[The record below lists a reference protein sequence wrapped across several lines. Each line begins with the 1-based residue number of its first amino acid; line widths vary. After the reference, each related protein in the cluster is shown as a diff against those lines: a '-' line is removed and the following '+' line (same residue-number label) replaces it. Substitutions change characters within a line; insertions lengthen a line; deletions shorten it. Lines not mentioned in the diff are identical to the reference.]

1 MAGCNSLWIDTDGL
15 QRAIQNECFIV
26 LNEVADKI
34 IKQFGRAIIEHG
46 AGRTKWRENAAKE
59 FKVLSDKISSDM
71 VEVVV
76 GQRDGIETEAWS
88 SFYAA
93 QIMVALFGNHG
104 PLKTKPGELTFHD
117 HMESIEESH
126 ASTVWDLPEKFNW
139 EDPHPENML
148 NNIFLTTKKLFDD
161 GLRKAIRSIRFSDYL
176 MVSG

>member
-1 MAGCNSLWIDTDGL
+1 
-15 QRAIQNECFIV
+15 
-26 LNEVADKI
+26 
-34 IKQFGRAIIEHG
+34 
-46 AGRTKWRENAAKE
+46 
-59 FKVLSDKISSDM
+59 
-71 VEVVV
+71 
-76 GQRDGIETEAWS
+76 
-88 SFYAA
+88 
-93 QIMVALFGNHG
+93 MVALFGNHG